1 MHSCR
6 IVSGIAIISRSF
18 RIWPPKENDWNTW
31 VCLFSCLLAGT
42 ILPCMTMMFSSFDFL
57 LLLPLFLQ
65 KCCPNKGLYR
75 SCSGFKL
82 TSLGKLNSVLCLY
95 FFCLQFICLFMSKIT
110 NILILFCGIRALIG
124 VSSFHLKALSYCW
137 IQWILFILLFFL
149 CYSSSPFLAQ
159 SSSASQSFEL
169 DLRQNFYS

>member
-1 MHSCR
+1 MWSFGC
-6 IVSGIAIISRSF
+6 IVA
-18 RIWPPKENDWNTW
+18 E
-31 VCLFSCLLAGT
+31 LFLGLPLFPGASEFDLLRRMIEILGYGT

-110 NILILFCGIRALIG
+110 NIIILFCGIRALIG

-137 IQWILFILLFFL
+137 IQWMLFILLFFL

-159 SSSASQSFEL
+159 SSSALQSFEL

>member
-31 VCLFSCLLAGT
+31 VCFFSSLLIGT
-42 ILPCMTMMFSSFDFL
+42 ILPWLWYFL
-57 LLLPLFLQ
+57 HLIFFIVALVSA

-75 SCSGFKL
+75 SWSGFKL
-82 TSLGKLNSVLCLY
+82 LSLGKLNSVPCLY
-95 FFCLQFICLFMSKIT
+95 VFCLQFICLLKSKIT

-124 VSSFHLKALSYCW
+124 VSSFHLKGLSYCW
-137 IQWILFILLFFL
+137 IQWMLFILLFFL
-149 CYSSSPFLAQ
+149 CYSSSLVPRTIIISITKLWTWSPSEFL
-159 SSSASQSFEL
+159 
-169 DLRQNFYS
+169 